1 MFCRERVGFDGCI
14 FYVFF
19 RGSVYEIEKGKMR
32 MRQNKLMFFDCP
44 SYYAIAFGPPI
55 QWVWFGLCKI
65 EMPLVCCKKKCTS

>member
-44 SYYAIAFGPPI
+44 SYHAIAFGPPI
-55 QWVWFGLCKI
+55 
-65 EMPLVCCKKKCTS
+65 